1 LVCLRCKLD
10 QPRDQFS
17 EGSLTGHMRV
27 CRTCREQGKQ
37 TRGTANARI
46 KGAKNSRDY
55 HFRDRYGITAVEVDA
70 MIEAQGGLC
79 ALCKERPAEQ
89 VDHDHKTGKVRAI
102 LCLLCNAG
110 IGAFKDD
117 PEIIRNAIKYLERND
132 GFAPMP

>member
-1 LVCLRCKLD
+1 
-10 QPRDQFS
+10 
-17 EGSLTGHMRV
+17 MRV
-27 CRTCREQGKQ
+27 CDVCRERGKR

-55 HFRDRYGITAVEVDA
+55 HFRDRYGITADEVDA
-70 MIEAQGGLC
+70 MKEAQGGIC
-79 ALCKERPAEQ
+79 ALCEARPGTQ

-102 LCLLCNAG
+102 LCVYYNAG

-117 PEIIRNAIKYLERND
+117 PDIIANAIKYLERND